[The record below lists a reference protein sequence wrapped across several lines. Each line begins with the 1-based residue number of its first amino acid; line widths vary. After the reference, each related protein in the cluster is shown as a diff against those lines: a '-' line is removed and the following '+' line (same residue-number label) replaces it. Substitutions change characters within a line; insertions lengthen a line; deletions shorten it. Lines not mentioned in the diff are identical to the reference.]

1 LAPSSFPKPAAQ
13 ISAPFE
19 IDRSRRE
26 RRLVLGG
33 LALLHA
39 LFEATT
45 DDGQTTRPSE
55 DLSARIERAD
65 IADFLE
71 AVVSLGRE
79 DSIFA
84 RLAEAIGGSELEHAA
99 DVEAWQTAQG
109 KQHEEL

>member
-1 LAPSSFPKPAAQ
+1 MGRRPGRLR
-13 ISAPFE
+13 ISAH
-19 IDRSRRE
+19 
-26 RRLVLGG
+26 GW
-33 LALLHA
+33 
-39 LFEATT
+39 
-45 DDGQTTRPSE
+45 
-55 DLSARIERAD
+55 IERAD